1 MRQWLTLTPYTN
13 NKRLIMPIQLY
24 NTLHAKK
31 EIFEPCNPNRV
42 TMYVCGPTVY
52 NYIHIG
58 NARPAV
64 VFDVLNRV
72 LKLHYDNVIYARNIT
87 DIDDKIIAAAKDNGE
102 DIGQLAQR
110 FTDAYHADLKAL
122 YNEAPTLEPRA
133 TDNIDEMITMIQS
146 LIERGYAYEAQGH
159 VLFHIPSNGNYG
171 QLSKRA
177 LDDMIAGAR
186 VEVAPYKKH
195 PADFV
200 MWKPSTDDTPGW
212 DSPWGRGRPGWH
224 IECSAMIR
232 KHLGGT
238 IDIHGGGQ
246 DLTFPHHENEL
257 AQGSCCADNEQYV
270 RYWVH
275 NGYIT
280 IDEEK
285 MSKSIGNVRQVH
297 ALLKDHDGEVL
308 RLALL
313 STHYRSPLSWS
324 EDLLVQA
331 RNRLDAFYQA
341 LRTCEQEATNHNEI
355 DTTVQAALED
365 DLNTPLA
372 ISALHDIVHAL
383 NKSTDTTEQ
392 ARLKA
397 TLINSGY
404 LLGLL
409 QRDAKD
415 YFQSESGSSVLSESA
430 VNRLVEERIAAKKA
444 KNYPLAD
451 TIRERLSAANIE
463 LEDTKDGTRWRY
475 AN

>member
-1 MRQWLTLTPYTN
+1 MSLQ
-13 NKRLIMPIQLY
+13 IY
-24 NTLHAKK
+24 NTLSGKK
-31 EIFEPCNPNRV
+31 EPFVPCNPDRV

-64 VFDVLNRV
+64 VFDVLNRL
-72 LKLHYDNVIYARNIT
+72 LKLHYPKVVYARNIT
-87 DIDDKIIAAAKDNGE
+87 DIDDKIIKAASENDE
-102 DIGQLAQR
+102 DIAQLTTR
-110 FTDAYHADLKAL
+110 FIDAYHEDLKNL
-122 YNEAPTLEPRA
+122 FNEEPDLEPKA
-133 TDNIDEMITMIQS
+133 TDNIDAMITMIEA
-146 LIERGYAYEAQGH
+146 LIQRGHAYEAEGH
-159 VLFHIPSNGNYG
+159 VLFHIPSDEAYG
-171 QLSKRA
+171 CLSKRS

-200 MWKPSTDDTPGW
+200 MWKPSDAGTPGW

-257 AQGSCCADNEQYV
+257 AQGSCCADDEQYV

-285 MSKSIGNVRQVH
+285 MSKSIGNVKQVH
-297 ALLKDHDGEVL
+297 QLLKDYDGEVL

-313 STHYRSPLSWS
+313 STHYRSPLNWS
-324 EDLLVQA
+324 EDLLTQA
-331 RNRLDAFYQA
+331 RNRLDSLYQA
-341 LRTCEQEATNHNEI
+341 LRDCKVEPAQSTGI
-355 DTTVQAALED
+355 DSAVLAALED

-372 ISALHDIVHAL
+372 ISLLQERAHQL
-383 NKSTDTTEQ
+383 NKTTDPATQ
-392 ARLKA
+392 AELQAKIIHSA
-397 TLINSGY
+397 Y
-404 LLGLL
+404 LMGML
-409 QRDAKD
+409 QRDAEA
-415 YFQSESGSSVLSESA
+415 YFKGTSNASNMDEETINQ
-430 VNRLVEERIAAKKA
+430 LVAERISAKNA
-444 KNYPLAD
+444 KNYQLAD
-451 TIRERLSAANIE
+451 EIRDRLTAANVE

>member
-1 MRQWLTLTPYTN
+1 
-13 NKRLIMPIQLY
+13 MPLQLY

-31 EIFEPCNPNRV
+31 EVFEPLDPDRV

-72 LKLHYDNVIYARNIT
+72 LKRHYKNVVYARNIT
-87 DIDDKIIAAAKDNGE
+87 DIDDKIIAAAKNNSE
-102 DIGQLAQR
+102 DISALAKR
-110 FTDAYHADLKAL
+110 FIDTYHDDLKAL
-122 YNEAPTLEPRA
+122 YNETPTLEPLA
-133 TDNIDEMITMIQS
+133 TDNIDEMISMISS
-146 LIERGYAYEAQGH
+146 LIERGHAYEAEGH
-159 VLFHIPSNGNYG
+159 VLFHIPSNQDYG
-171 QLSKRA
+171 KLSKRS
-177 LDDMIAGAR
+177 LDDMIVGAR

-200 MWKPSTDDTPGW
+200 MWKPSDDDVPGW

-308 RLALL
+308 RFALL
-313 STHYRSPLSWS
+313 STHYRSPLNWS
-324 EDLLVQA
+324 EDLIIQA
-331 RNRLDAFYQA
+331 RNRLDAIYQA
-341 LRTCEQEATNHNEI
+341 LRTCEQDTADTNTI
-355 DTTVQAALED
+355 DVEVQNALED

-372 ISALHDIVHAL
+372 ISALHECARQL
-383 NKSTDTTEQ
+383 NKSSDPKEQ
-392 ARLKA
+392 AELKEKI
-397 TLINSGY
+397 INSGY
-404 LLGLL
+404 LLGLV
-409 QRDAKD
+409 QRDADD
-415 YFQSESGSSVLSESA
+415 YFKGAKDDGDLDKATIDQLI
-430 VNRLVEERIAAKKA
+430 EERIAAKNA
-444 KNYPLAD
+444 KNYQRAD
-451 TIRERLSAANIE
+451 EIRNQLTTENIE

-475 AN
+475 GSRSL

>member
-1 MRQWLTLTPYTN
+1 
-13 NKRLIMPIQLY
+13 MPLQLY

-31 EIFEPCNPNRV
+31 ETFQPLDPDRV

-72 LKLHYDNVIYARNIT
+72 LKQHYKHVIYARNIT
-87 DIDDKIIAAAKDNGE
+87 DIDDKIIAAAKENGE
-102 DIGQLAQR
+102 NIATLAKR
-110 FTDAYHADLKAL
+110 FTDTYHDDLTAL
-122 YNEAPTLEPRA
+122 YNEKPTLEPLA
-133 TDNIDEMITMIQS
+133 TDNIDEMIAMIKS
-146 LIERGYAYEAQGH
+146 LIERGHAYEAEGH
-159 VLFHIPSNGNYG
+159 VLFHIPSNKSYG
-171 QLSKRA
+171 QLSKRS
-177 LDDMIAGAR
+177 LDDMIVGAR
-186 VEVAPYKKH
+186 IEVAPYKKH

-200 MWKPSTDDTPGW
+200 MWKPSDDDIPGW

-275 NGYIT
+275 NGYVT

-285 MSKSIGNVRQVH
+285 MSKSTGNVRQVH
-297 ALLKDHDGEVL
+297 ALLKNHDGEVL

-313 STHYRSPLSWS
+313 STHYRSPLNWS
-324 EDLLVQA
+324 EDLITQA
-331 RNRLDAFYQA
+331 RNRLDSIYQA
-341 LRTCEQEATNHNEI
+341 LRTCQQSAADTDVI
-355 DTTVQAALED
+355 DANVQNALED

-372 ISALHDIVHAL
+372 ISALHECAHQL
-383 NKSTDTTEQ
+383 NKSIDPDEQ
-392 ARLKA
+392 AKLKA
-397 TLINSGY
+397 RIINSGC

-409 QRDAKD
+409 QRDAD
-415 YFQSESGSSVLSESA
+415 AYFKSTNVNSGLDETTINNLLA
-430 VNRLVEERIAAKKA
+430 ERDREKLA
-444 KNYPLAD
+444 KNYARAD
-451 TIRERLSAANIE
+451 EIRNQLTAANIE

-475 AN
+475 GG

>member
-1 MRQWLTLTPYTN
+1 MSL
-13 NKRLIMPIQLY
+13 QLH
-24 NTLHAKK
+24 NTLHGKK
-31 EIFEPCNPNRV
+31 EVFEPLNPNRV

-72 LKLHYDNVIYARNIT
+72 LKQHYPNVIYARNIT
-87 DIDDKIIAAAKDNGE
+87 DIDDKIIAAAQDNSE
-102 DIGQLAQR
+102 DITTLAKR
-110 FTDAYHADLKAL
+110 FSDAYHDDLKAL
-122 YNEAPTLEPRA
+122 YNEEPTLEPLA
-133 TDNIDEMITMIQS
+133 TDNIDEMISMIES
-146 LIERGYAYEAQGH
+146 LIKRGHAYEAEGH
-159 VLFHIPSNGNYG
+159 VLFHIPSHDNYG
-171 QLSKRA
+171 VLSKRS

-200 MWKPSTDDTPGW
+200 MWKPSDDNAPGW

-257 AQGSCCADNEQYV
+257 AQGSCCADNEQYA

-313 STHYRSPLSWS
+313 STHYRSPLNWS
-324 EDLLVQA
+324 EDLIVQA
-331 RNRLDAFYQA
+331 RNRLDAIYQA
-341 LRTCEQEATNHNEI
+341 LRSCDHEAADI
-355 DTTVQAALED
+355 TTVDSKVQDALED

-372 ISALHDIVHAL
+372 ISALHECARQL
-383 NKSTDTTEQ
+383 NKSTDLKEK
-392 ARLKA
+392 AELKA
-397 TLINSGY
+397 KIINSGY

-409 QRDAKD
+409 QRDAD
-415 YFQSESGSSVLSESA
+415 VYFKGSSSDNGLDETTINNLLA
-430 VNRLVEERIAAKKA
+430 ERDAAKLA
-444 KNYPLAD
+444 KNYARAD
-451 TIRERLSAANIE
+451 EIRNELTTANIE

-475 AN
+475 AS

>member
-1 MRQWLTLTPYTN
+1 
-13 NKRLIMPIQLY
+13 MPLQLY
-24 NTLHAKK
+24 NTLHGKK
-31 EIFEPCNPNRV
+31 ETFQPLDPDRV

-72 LKLHYDNVIYARNIT
+72 LKQHYKNVIYARNIT
-87 DIDDKIIAAAKDNGE
+87 DIDDKIIAAAKTNGE
-102 DIGQLAQR
+102 DIATLAKR
-110 FTDAYHADLKAL
+110 FIKIYHNDLTAL
-122 YNEAPTLEPRA
+122 YNEKPTLEPLA
-133 TDNIDEMITMIQS
+133 TDNIDEMITMIES
-146 LIERGYAYEAQGH
+146 LIERGHAYEAEGH
-159 VLFHIPSNGNYG
+159 VLFHIPSNKSYG
-171 QLSKRA
+171 QLSKRS
-177 LDDMIAGAR
+177 LDDMIIGAR

-200 MWKPSTDDTPGW
+200 MWKPSNDATPGW
-212 DSPWGRGRPGWH
+212 HSPWGRGRPGWH
-224 IECSAMIR
+224 IECSAMVR

-270 RYWVH
+270 RYWIH

-313 STHYRSPLSWS
+313 STHYRSPLNWS
-324 EDLLVQA
+324 EDLIVQA
-331 RNRLDAFYQA
+331 RNRLDSIYQA
-341 LRTCEQEATNHNEI
+341 LRTCQQSAADTDTI
-355 DTTVQAALED
+355 DSKVQNALED

-372 ISALHDIVHAL
+372 ISALQECAHQL
-383 NKSTDTTEQ
+383 NKSTNPDQ
-392 ARLKA
+392 KAKLKA
-397 TLINSGY
+397 RIINSGY

-409 QRDAKD
+409 QRDAD
-415 YFQSESGSSVLSESA
+415 AYFKSA
-430 VNRLVEERIAAKKA
+430 NAASDLDETSINNLLAERDNAKLA
-444 KNYPLAD
+444 KNYARAD
-451 TIRERLSAANIE
+451 EIRNQLTAANIE

-475 AN
+475 GG

>member
-1 MRQWLTLTPYTN
+1 
-13 NKRLIMPIQLY
+13 MPLQLH
-24 NTLHAKK
+24 NTLHGKK
-31 EIFEPCNPNRV
+31 ELFTPHDADRV

-64 VFDVLNRV
+64 VFDVLNRL
-72 LKLHYDNVIYARNIT
+72 LKQHYSNVIYARNIT
-87 DIDDKIIAAAKDNGE
+87 DIDDKIIAAAKENSE
-102 DIGQLAQR
+102 DIAQLAKR
-110 FTDAYHADLKAL
+110 YIDSYHDDLAAL
-122 YNEAPTLEPRA
+122 HNQEPALEPLA
-133 TDNIDEMITMIQS
+133 TDNIDAMIAMIKS
-146 LIERGYAYEAQGH
+146 LIERGHAYEAEGH
-159 VLFHIPSNGNYG
+159 VLFHIPSNKNYG
-171 QLSKRA
+171 ALSKRS
-177 LDDMIAGAR
+177 LDDMIIGAR

-200 MWKPSTDDTPGW
+200 MWKPSSDDAPGW

-270 RYWVH
+270 RYWMH

-313 STHYRSPLSWS
+313 STHYRSPLNWS
-324 EDLLVQA
+324 EDLIVQA
-331 RNRLDAFYQA
+331 RNRLNSIYQA
-341 LRTCEQEATNHNEI
+341 LRSCDHKAADIETI
-355 DTTVQAALED
+355 DSNVQDALED
-365 DLNTPLA
+365 DLHTPLA
-372 ISALHDIVHAL
+372 ISALHECARQL
-383 NKSTDTTEQ
+383 NKSSDPAEQ
-392 ARLKA
+392 SALKA
-397 TLINSGY
+397 KIINSGY

-409 QRDAKD
+409 QRDAD
-415 YFQSESGSSVLSESA
+415 TYFKGSSSNTGLDETTINHLLAERDSA
-430 VNRLVEERIAAKKA
+430 KLA
-444 KNYPLAD
+444 KNYARAD
-451 TIRERLSAANIE
+451 EIRNQLTAANIE

>member
-1 MRQWLTLTPYTN
+1 
-13 NKRLIMPIQLY
+13 MPIQLY

-31 EIFEPCNPNRV
+31 EPFEPYDPDRV

-58 NARPAV
+58 NARPPV

-72 LKLHYDNVIYARNIT
+72 LKLHYKHVVYARNIT
-87 DIDDKIIAAAKDNGE
+87 DIDDKIIAAAKENSE
-102 DIGQLAQR
+102 DIAELAKR
-110 FTDAYHADLKAL
+110 FTDTYHDDLKAL
-122 YNEAPTLEPRA
+122 YNETPTLEPLA
-133 TDNIDEMITMIQS
+133 TDNIDEMIAMIES
-146 LIERGYAYEAQGH
+146 LIARGHAYEAEGH
-159 VLFHIPSNGNYG
+159 VLFHIPSDKNYG
-171 QLSKRA
+171 QLSKRSV
-177 LDDMIAGAR
+177 DDMIIGAR
-186 VEVAPYKKH
+186 VEVAPYKRH

-200 MWKPSTDDTPGW
+200 MWKPSADDVPGW

-232 KHLGGT
+232 KHLGDT

-270 RYWVH
+270 RYWMH
-275 NGYIT
+275 NGYVT

-313 STHYRSPLSWS
+313 STHYRSPLNWS

-331 RNRLDAFYQA
+331 RNRLDAMYQA
-341 LRTCEQEATNHNEI
+341 LRTCEQTPALHSDI
-355 DTTVQAALED
+355 DPSIQQALED

-372 ISALHDIVHAL
+372 ISILQDYARQL
-383 NKSTDTTEQ
+383 NKSTDPAEQ
-392 ARLKA
+392 AQLKA
-397 TLINSGY
+397 RIINSGY

-409 QRDAKD
+409 QRDANA
-415 YFQSESGSSVLSESA
+415 YFQGSSANSSLDEA
-430 VNRLVEERIAAKKA
+430 CINKLIEERVAAKNA
-444 KNYPLAD
+444 KNYQRAD
-451 TIRERLSAANIE
+451 EIRNQLTAANIE
-463 LEDTKDGTRWRY
+463 LEDSKDGTRWRY
-475 AN
+475 GG